1 MQMASPPVPNKEVMV
16 ATRVT
21 RARKVLYEQVAHSE
35 GVRVSEWL
43 RRLADRRVNEIAQ
56 RETAR

>member
-1 MQMASPPVPNKEVMV
+1 MSSPVPNKEVMV

-21 RARKVLYEQVAHSE
+21 RSRKALYESVAHSE
-35 GVRVSEWL
+35 GVRLSEWL
-43 RRLADRRVNEIAQ
+43 RRVADRRVRELAQ